1 MATKK
6 EMKGIIIYFDCYEA
20 MRVLTDEEKGKMFS
34 AMMDYAL
41 TGEVPPFEDRLMVS
55 IWTLIRPKIEWAM
68 ERYDE
73 TCNRNRRNIGLRWW
87 LDYCKKTGQTP
98 RDEEARRAWE
108 EAKENEDIPSYTT
121 VYNRIPSNTTVYD
134 RIQNNNKNNNR
145 NKNNNSTKNNNNKRM
160 QPPDDGGLSGPLPEP
175 DKPTIEELE
184 RRKQAGLAK
193 LAAAIERGKAQR
205 PV

>member
-34 AMMDYAL
+34 AMMDYAR

-73 TCNRNRRNIGLRWW
+73 TCNRNRRKANQRWW
-87 LDYCKKTGQTP
+87 IRYCEKTGQNP
-98 RDEEARRAWE
+98 DDEIARREWE
-108 EAKENEDIPSYTT
+108 ESQTENKMP
-121 VYNRIPSNTTVYD
+121 VHAGACRG
-134 RIQNNNKNNNR
+134 IQNNNKNNNR

-175 DKPTIEELE
+175 EKPTIEELE